1 MSRKAGSFKA
11 VRDKY
16 KQNKVIVLTFD
27 NSFVIVI
34 SYYCKFID
42 LKSFSGTVKMCGKP
56 AFIARDTKSL
66 L

>member
-27 NSFVIVI
+27 SSFVIVI

-42 LKSFSGTVKMCGKP
+42 LKLFSGTVKMCGKP
-56 AFIARDTKSL
+56 AFIARDTESL